1 MALQAFG
8 FGERDGMRADDAQS
22 VARQIFEEHL
32 ARFLPRLCRAL
43 IHDAEDPFY
52 RDLAFLSL
60 DWLSGIRSYF
70 AVAESA

>member
-1 MALQAFG
+1 MLEAFAFALS
-8 FGERDGMRADDAQS
+8 RDDAQS

-52 RDLAFLSL
+52 RDLAVLSL